1 MMKQTIKSRR
11 LLRLAREE
19 HGGGLVE
26 FFISAWL
33 LLISVFGML
42 EFGMGMYAYHFVSS
56 AAQQGARYAI
66 VRGAHWTTACST
78 SAPPKFSM
86 TYDCKAASA
95 DVSNYVK
102 SLTSM
107 GLSSGSVNASATW
120 PGTTPDC
127 ASSCSACSSST
138 ENPGCM
144 VQVQVTYSFNFLPL
158 SFLPRTA
165 LSLSSNAEK
174 VIQE

>member
-1 MMKQTIKSRR
+1 MRRASIFRR

-19 HGGGLVE
+19 QGGGLLE
-26 FFISAWL
+26 FVISAWL
-33 LLISVFGML
+33 LLITVFGVL
-42 EFGMGMYAYHFVSS
+42 EFGMGMYAYHFVSA

-78 SAPPKFSM
+78 SAPPQFSM
-86 TYDCKAASA
+86 NYDCKAASS
-95 DVSNYVK
+95 DVQNYVK

-107 GLSSGSVNASATW
+107 GLNPASVTATATW

-127 ASSCSACSSST
+127 TSSCSACSTSA

-144 VQVQVTYSFNFLPL
+144 VKVQVTYSFNFLPL
-158 SFLPRTA
+158 RFLPQTA
-165 LSLSSNAEK
+165 LTLSGAAEK